1 MPVEAV
7 AEKATDVL
15 QIVLEFS
22 KPWHHFLKCDF
33 LGATTRKKKKCNNP
47 LGSESLS
54 FWP

>member
-7 AEKATDVL
+7 AEKATDVQ

-22 KPWHHFLKCDF
+22 KTWHHSPKCDF
-33 LGATTRKKKKCNNP
+33 LGAKMRKKKKCNNP
-47 LGSESLS
+47 LGSEGLS